1 MWEVEVRACTDFHL
15 PNQLMSLAPAFNPFT
30 FKVIIDMYDPIT
42 IFLVVRKVRHWGG
55 GASVG
60 SRVQRRGRLAWR
72 QVWVKTSEIS

>member
-42 IFLVVRKVRHWGG
+42 IFLIVLGLFCGDLSLLLCFRPREVPLVFVVK
-55 GASVG
+55 
-60 SRVQRRGRLAWR
+60 LAW
-72 QVWVKTSEIS
+72 WC